1 MSNDGRKGIT
11 ATPGWVVT
19 FADLMTLLMCF
30 FVLLLSFSEMDR
42 AKYKTVAGSMES
54 AFGIQ
59 REMDV
64 KATPKGTSIV
74 AREFSPGKPT
84 PTASK
89 AMQQKTSDQN
99 RPTLEFSDGKSG
111 ATTERDRQGH
121 GPASG
126 EAVPPSVTPRQ
137 EAQQTDVPAADVPA
151 GTTPEFQFVRGILGK
166 EIRQG
171 LLDLELRDGQL
182 VIRIDEQGSFG
193 SGLAELN
200 AAYIPVVERIGAV
213 LEQLPGVV
221 TVAGHT
227 DNLPLRNH
235 RYRSNWDLSSA
246 RAVSVVQELLAS
258 SAIEPNRL
266 VVQGYGDSRPL
277 LPNTSEEH
285 RAKNRRVEITLDM
298 PGLLPHAPTPL
309 PAGQ

>member
-1 MSNDGRKGIT
+1 MDDEGRKGIA

-54 AFGIQ
+54 AFGVQ
-59 REMDV
+59 RDMNV
-64 KATPKGTSIV
+64 KATPKGTSMV

-84 PTASK
+84 PTDSK

-99 RPTLEFSDGKSG
+99 RPTLEFSDGESG
-111 ATTERDRQGH
+111 AAAERERQG
-121 GPASG
+121 PAVG
-126 EAVPPSVTPRQ
+126 ETAPPSAAPWEEPQPT
-137 EAQQTDVPAADVPA
+137 AAPAVDAPA

-182 VIRIDEQGSFG
+182 LIRIDEQGSFG
-193 SGLAELN
+193 SGLADLN

-227 DNLPLRNH
+227 DNRPLRTH
-235 RYRSNWDLSSA
+235 RFRSNWDLSSA

-258 SAIEPNRL
+258 SAIEANRL

-277 LPNTSEEH
+277 LPNASAEN

-298 PGLLPHAPTPL
+298 PGLSHAPTPL